1 MVVHIVEHYPK
12 GTIYN
17 LIKPLV
23 DYGQLMV
30 YTPEDIEDIT
40 DFFAFP
46 EDTVFILHVTG
57 RALPVFNNFERIVDQ
72 YKAAIFLHVSIAYM
86 EFQKRFTAIERI
98 VYLNRMGVD
107 LLVPCNNIQKQLL
120 LRNIKSYVIQLGIPE
135 INIYKNEYAHLLPYC
150 GKVVTCCSEDT
161 LPYLYAKGIDCFLKF
176 IKDND
181 MFSDALI
188 VGAPLPDMSI
198 QSKRFTHDEFLFIL
212 QNSKAYVQ
220 FSRFEAY
227 NLTAVEAKRLKVPVI
242 LLECE
247 GVSDNVKYGYVCKD
261 FAEMDTTIKKLISCH
276 SNNLVNEVI
285 EQNYID
291 SVRRESLLSFVESI
305 QRWWKNVC
313 T

>member
-1 MVVHIVEHYPK
+1 
-12 GTIYN
+12 
-17 LIKPLV
+17 
-23 DYGQLMV
+23 
-30 YTPEDIEDIT
+30 
-40 DFFAFP
+40 
-46 EDTVFILHVTG
+46 
-57 RALPVFNNFERIVDQ
+57 
-72 YKAAIFLHVSIAYM
+72 
-86 EFQKRFTAIERI
+86 
-98 VYLNRMGVD
+98 
-107 LLVPCNNIQKQLL
+107 
-120 LRNIKSYVIQLGIPE
+120 
-135 INIYKNEYAHLLPYC
+135 
-150 GKVVTCCSEDT
+150 
-161 LPYLYAKGIDCFLKF
+161 
-176 IKDND
+176 

-188 VGAPLPDMSI
+188 VGPPLPDMSI
-198 QSKRFTHDEFLFIL
+198 HSKRFTHDEFLFIL